1 MYNVQN
7 VELMPIHQQHCNL
20 FTICLLMYVLL
31 LNWECIKSLPGDGLL
46 AFRLTS
52 PFGRGLHMPVNL
64 YIHICIIHIST
75 VV

>member
-7 VELMPIHQQHCNL
+7 VELIPIHQQHCNL
-20 FTICLLMYVLL
+20 FTICLLMYILP

-46 AFRLTS
+46 AFRLSS
-52 PFGRGLHMPVNL
+52 PFGRGLHACEC
-64 YIHICIIHIST
+64 IHICIIHIST